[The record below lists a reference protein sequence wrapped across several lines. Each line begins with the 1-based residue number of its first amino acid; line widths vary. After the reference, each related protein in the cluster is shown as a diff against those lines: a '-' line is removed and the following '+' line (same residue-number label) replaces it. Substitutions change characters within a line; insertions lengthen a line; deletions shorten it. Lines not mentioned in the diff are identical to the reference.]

1 MLLDI
6 RTYTCR
12 PGMLKKQLAVYEKYG
27 RDAQQRIAGDP
38 LGFLTTETG
47 NINQYVHI
55 WVYADAADR
64 EAKRKAM
71 NNDPDWAKYREERD
85 KLGALIS
92 QENKLM
98 RPVDF
103 YPAPEPR

>member
-27 RDAQQRIAGDP
+27 RDAQHRIAGNP

-55 WVYADAADR
+55 WVYTDAADR
-64 EAKRKAM
+64 EAKRQAM

-85 KLGALIS
+85 KLGALVS

-98 RPVDF
+98 KPVGF